1 MAKVRRVL
9 GACSIE
15 TAKRRRVCHRN
26 RKKHSIPMGTC
37 CLVIKDPVSGGSKNY
52 CPDCAMAI
60 LDTAADDLEQLR
72 QAFA

>member
-15 TAKRRRVCHRN
+15 TARRRRLCHRN
-26 RKKHSIPMGTC
+26 RRKHSIPMGTS

-52 CPDCAMAI
+52 CPECAMEI
-60 LDTAADDLEQLR
+60 LDMAADDLEELR